1 MTWVVTGAAGFIGT
15 NLCIELVRLGKEV
28 VLIDDLSRTNVV
40 ENANFLKSKHN
51 LDTKLIDVSNWK
63 ELKRGLGELEEIE
76 IIIHLAGQVSFLA
89 SISDPRR
96 DFEINA
102 LGTLNILEY
111 VRIYSPNTVVI
122 GMSSNKLYGDLSD
135 IKIIESK
142 KRYLAPDFPLGFNE
156 SCKLDFHGP
165 YGCSKGVADQY
176 LLDYH
181 RLFGLKTMSLRQSSV
196 YGNFQKPT
204 SDQGWLAFFL
214 QEAKSGMEINLN
226 GKGKQ
231 VRDLLYVGDLVELFL
246 RLSNMP
252 VENYGYGVNV
262 GGGVHNSLSILELF
276 EILEDMLR
284 KKITYKFGEV
294 RPSDQKIFISD
305 NLLVNRLT
313 NWKPKVPI
321 SQGLSTLIA
330 KD

>member
-40 ENANFLKSKHN
+40 ENANFLKSRHN
-51 LDTKLIDVSNWK
+51 LDTKIIDVSNWK
-63 ELKRGLGELEEIE
+63 ELKTGLGELEEIE

-204 SDQGWLAFFL
+204 SDQGWLAFLL
-214 QEAKSGMEINLN
+214 QEAKSGREINLN

-284 KKITYKFGEV
+284 KKITYKFGEE